1 MVLKFTDVSSYKVC
15 EKGMAIEMSDYLCK
29 KCSAELVSDEI
40 ALHMNLFSRAAKEFL
55 CLDCQAA
62 YLNMERSQLEE
73 VIERYHQSG
82 TCVLFAKYE

>member
-1 MVLKFTDVSSYKVC
+1 
-15 EKGMAIEMSDYLCK
+15 MAIKMADHLCK
-29 KCSAELVSDEI
+29 KCRAELVSDEI
-40 ALHMNLFSRAAKEFL
+40 ALHMKLFSRAAKEFL

>member
-1 MVLKFTDVSSYKVC
+1 
-15 EKGMAIEMSDYLCK
+15 MADHLCK
-29 KCSAELVSDEI
+29 SCGTKLISDEI
-40 ALHMNLFSRAAKEFL
+40 ALYMKLFNRAAKEFM

-62 YLNMERSQLEE
+62 YLRVELSQFEE

>member
-1 MVLKFTDVSSYKVC
+1 
-15 EKGMAIEMSDYLCK
+15 MADHLCK
-29 KCSAELVSDEI
+29 SCGTKLVSDEI
-40 ALHMNLFSRAAKEFL
+40 ALHMKLFNRAAKEFM

-62 YLNMERSQLEE
+62 YLRVERSQLEE

>member
-1 MVLKFTDVSSYKVC
+1 M
-15 EKGMAIEMSDYLCK
+15 
-29 KCSAELVSDEI
+29 SDEI
-40 ALHMNLFSRAAKEFL
+40 ALHMKLFNKTAKEFL

-62 YLNMERSQLEE
+62 YLNVERSQLEE